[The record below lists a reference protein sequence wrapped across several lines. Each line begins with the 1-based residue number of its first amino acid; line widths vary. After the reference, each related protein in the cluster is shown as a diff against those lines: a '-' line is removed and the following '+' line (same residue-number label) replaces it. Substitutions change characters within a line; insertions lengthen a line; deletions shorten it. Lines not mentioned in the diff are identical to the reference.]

1 MTKIAAVCKG
11 QRRKEKGTGGW
22 EERDKGF
29 ISLLC
34 FLPSSSTVLPAAA
47 AQAKVKPQTVSLR
60 ENNSYSFLVSCN
72 SVPYRIKRQ
81 VQLFTERRS
90 RAHVE
95 NLVKMLESWWPIAPQ
110 LRKQY
115 CAGSSLSNTLSPQT
129 RNYTPRY
136 LSFYIQGLIRRYRLL
151 TAEVN
156 PAMDQPYTPGGT

>member
-11 QRRKEKGTGGW
+11 YRRKEKGRGV
-22 EERDKGF
+22 RDKGF

-95 NLVKMLESWWPIAPQ
+95 NLV
-110 LRKQY
+110 
-115 CAGSSLSNTLSPQT
+115 
-129 RNYTPRY
+129 
-136 LSFYIQGLIRRYRLL
+136 
-151 TAEVN
+151 
-156 PAMDQPYTPGGT
+156 